1 MGKTVISGNEYDDIK
16 DYRFTVLKK
25 LQKREVVDYLK
36 KCGYNAIMDDGMPT
50 VIAPER
56 EYNQQYVKR
65 IKKLLKGIGYEGSW
79 SVKRLY

>member
-16 DYRFTVLKK
+16 DYRFSVLKR

-36 KCGYNAIMDDGMPT
+36 KCGYNATIEDGMPT

-56 EYNQQYVKR
+56 EYNQQYVKKV
-65 IKKLLKGIGYEGSW
+65 KKLLNGIGYEGSW
-79 SVKRLY
+79 SVKKL